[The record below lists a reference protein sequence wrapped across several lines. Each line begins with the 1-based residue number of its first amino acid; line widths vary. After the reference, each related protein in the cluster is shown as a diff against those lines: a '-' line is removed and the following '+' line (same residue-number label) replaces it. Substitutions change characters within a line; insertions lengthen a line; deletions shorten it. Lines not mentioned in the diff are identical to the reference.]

1 MDKDKTICYNKYVQL
16 RRCKILNKKEQA
28 FDKLKELYFNF
39 DWSQENAT
47 INFVNEMG
55 MIITLARLGNEKE

>member
-1 MDKDKTICYNKYVQL
+1 MDKAKTFCYNKYVQL
-16 RRCKILNKKEQA
+16 RRYKILNKKEQA

-55 MIITLARLGNEKE
+55 MIITLVSLENEKE